1 MGSEQEDVE
10 RWVRHV
16 REEVSRD
23 EFCLFLMICWGLW
36 KNRNGVLMEGK
47 HRHAEGLVGGVSCY
61 LVEFQ
66 RASGSRRVGIRLGG
80 VDSWKP
86 PEAGWVKVNYDGA
99 LFADGKEGGAGVV
112 ARSETGECVAWVS
125 YRFVKPIYPEEVEAM
140 AAREA
145 ALLVVQHGWPAI
157 ILEGDC
163 ASLIHKLQARETN
176 FSTIGQ
182 LTQDIKCIVARSSC
196 VFPLVHRAG
205 NKVAHCLAPAIL
217 SSELLKSK
225 DGFKGTLPIKISG
238 GGVAGAVPNN
248 GSGGAAAQETDG
260 CNGECDAAVAAGCCG
275 GAAQVQGGGNE
286 FSGVGIAGAVPIDD
300 SGGVAA
306 QETDGCNG
314 ECDAATA
321 AGGCGGVAQV
331 QSGGEERFQS
341 SGDVGSFETATADG
355 EWLSKSP
362 SPITSVAVVGY
373 GSDTF
378 DSKTLG
384 AAKGD
389 RGDAN

>member
-16 REEVSRD
+16 WEEVSRD

-47 HRHAEGLVGGVSCY
+47 HRHAEGLVAGVSCY

-99 LFADGKEGGAGVV
+99 LFADGKEGGPGVV

-145 ALLVVQHGWPAI
+145 ALLVVQHGWPPI

-205 NKVAHCLAPAIL
+205 NKVAHCLARTTGAFTVGSSNLPTHVFQTLVSDLETMPNKNLNVLHRGRDVIECFRDELWNTAAIL

-275 GAAQVQGGGNE
+275 GAAQVQDGGNE

-321 AGGCGGVAQV
+321 AGAVA
-331 QSGGEERFQS
+331 
-341 SGDVGSFETATADG
+341 A
-355 EWLSKSP
+355 
-362 SPITSVAVVGY
+362 
-373 GSDTF
+373 
-378 DSKTLG
+378 
-384 AAKGD
+384 
-389 RGDAN
+389 